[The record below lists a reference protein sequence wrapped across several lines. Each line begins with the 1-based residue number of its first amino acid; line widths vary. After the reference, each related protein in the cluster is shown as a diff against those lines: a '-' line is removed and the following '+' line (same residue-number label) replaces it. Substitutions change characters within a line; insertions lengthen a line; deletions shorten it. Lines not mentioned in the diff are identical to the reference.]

1 MLLGCEY
8 DYRVVTP
15 DFTKHRALTWALIF
29 VAWTLIVVTFSV
41 QAYVFAVARARP
53 DSFWHEFLIASSD
66 WYIWAA
72 LTPLVLFFCRRVR
85 ITSDNWLSA
94 VPVHLA
100 VGIVISFLQLA
111 IQVRLNFLVNP
122 GYKMTY
128 WRVLYFFATFKG
140 HINLLTYW
148 VIVALNHGF
157 YYYEQSRARE
167 LAWSRMEADLANA
180 QLQVLNMQLHPHF
193 LFNTLHSI
201 STLISDDPQAARQMV
216 LKLSDL
222 LRASLNKIDQ
232 PAVPLQQ
239 ELELLECYI
248 SIEQTRFKDRLTI
261 EKEIDAN
268 ALACKVPTM
277 ILQPLVENAVRH
289 GIGKHKQADRISIVA
304 QRANGRLL
312 LEVRNRVGSMENGGP
327 TPARGIGLTNTRARL
342 EQLYNG
348 QHSFE
353 IANREGGG
361 VTVKLSLPDGG
372 DLSNALAS
380 KAVDDEI

>member
-1 MLLGCEY
+1 MAL
-8 DYRVVTP
+8 P
-15 DFTKHRALTWALIF
+15 FTSRTRRFLQWALIF
-29 VAWTLIVVTFSV
+29 VAWTLIVITFSV
-41 QAYVFAVARARP
+41 QAYVFAVARGRP
-53 DSFWHEFLIASSD
+53 DSFWHEFLVAASD

-72 LTPLVLFFCRRVR
+72 LTPLALFCCRHFR

-94 VPVHLA
+94 VPVHL
-100 VGIVISFLQLA
+100 VGGILISFLQLA
-111 IQVRLNFLVNP
+111 IQVRLNYIVNP
-122 GYKMTY
+122 GYKMGY
-128 WRVLYFFATFKG
+128 WRVVYFFATFKG

-167 LAWSRMEADLANA
+167 LAWSRMETDLANA

-193 LFNTLHSI
+193 LFNTLNSI
-201 STLISDDPQAARQMV
+201 STLVSEDPQAARQMV
-216 LKLSDL
+216 IKLSDL

-248 SIEQTRFKDRLTI
+248 SIEQTRFKDRLAI
-261 EKEIDAN
+261 EKEIDST
-268 ALACKVPTM
+268 ALACEVPTM

-289 GIGKHKQADRISIVA
+289 GIGKHRQADRISIIA
-304 QRANGRLL
+304 QRSNGRLL
-312 LEVRNRVGSMENGGP
+312 LEVKNRIGSVENGGP
-327 TPARGIGLTNTRARL
+327 ALARGIGLTNTRARL
-342 EQLYNG
+342 EQLYNS

-361 VTVKLSLPDGG
+361 VAVKLTLPVSDNGMSV
-372 DLSNALAS
+372 LES
-380 KAVDDEI
+380 KAGKP

>member
-1 MLLGCEY
+1 MSLSFTIRMRRLL
-8 DYRVVTP
+8 R
-15 DFTKHRALTWALIF
+15 WALVF
-29 VAWTLIVVTFSV
+29 ATWTLIVVTFSV
-41 QAYVFAVARARP
+41 QAYVFAVARGRP
-53 DSFWHEFLIASSD
+53 DNFWHEFLVASSD

-72 LTPLVLFFCRRVR
+72 LTPLVLYFCRRFR
-85 ITSDNWLSA
+85 ITSDSWISTVLL
-94 VPVHLA
+94 HLIA
-100 VGIVISFLQLA
+100 GIVISFLQLA
-111 IQVRLNFLVNP
+111 IQVRLNFIINP

-128 WRVLYFFATFKG
+128 WRVLYFFSTFKG

-167 LAWSRMEADLANA
+167 LAWSRMETDLANA

-201 STLISDDPQAARQMV
+201 STLISEDPQTARQIV

-248 SIEQTRFKDRLTI
+248 SIEQTRFKDRLTV
-261 EKEIDAN
+261 EQEIDSS
-268 ALACKVPTM
+268 ALACDVPTM
-277 ILQPLVENAVRH
+277 ILQPLLENAVRH
-289 GIGKHKQADRISIVA
+289 GIGKHRQADCISIVA
-304 QRANGRLL
+304 QRVNAQLL
-312 LEVRNRVGSMENGGP
+312 LEIRNRIGSVENKGLA
-327 TPARGIGLTNTRARL
+327 PARGIGLSNTRARL
-342 EQLYNG
+342 EQLYSSH
-348 QHSFE
+348 HSFE

-361 VTVKLSLPDGG
+361 VVVKLSLPATG
-372 DLSNALAS
+372 DITNTMAS
-380 KAVDDEI
+380 KAGKP

>member
-1 MLLGCEY
+1 MSLS
-8 DYRVVTP
+8 
-15 DFTKHRALTWALIF
+15 LTTRMRRFLQWALIF
-29 VAWTLIVVTFSV
+29 LAWTLIVVTFSV
-41 QAYVFAVARARP
+41 QAYVFAVARGRP
-53 DSFWHEFLIASSD
+53 DNFWHEFLVASSD

-72 LTPLVLFFCRRVR
+72 LTPLVLFFCRRFR

-100 VGIVISFLQLA
+100 VGILISFLQLA
-111 IQVRLNFLVNP
+111 IQVQLNYIINP
-122 GYKMTY
+122 GYKMGY

-167 LAWSRMEADLANA
+167 LAWSRMETDLANA

-193 LFNTLHSI
+193 LFNTLNSI
-201 STLISDDPQAARQMV
+201 STLISDDPRTARQMV

-248 SIEQTRFKDRLTI
+248 SIEQTRFKDRLVI
-261 EKEIDAN
+261 EKEIAPS
-268 ALACKVPTM
+268 ALVCEVPTM

-289 GIGKHKQADRISIVA
+289 GIGKHRHADHICIVA
-304 QRANGRLL
+304 QRINGRLL
-312 LEVRNRVGSMENGGP
+312 LEVRNCIGSVENGGSA
-327 TPARGIGLTNTRARL
+327 PARGIGLTNTRARL
-342 EQLYNG
+342 EQLYSS

-361 VTVKLSLPDGG
+361 VAVKLSLPATG
-372 DLSNALAS
+372 DITEAMPS
-380 KAVDDEI
+380 KAGKP

>member
-1 MLLGCEY
+1 MPLSLTSRTPRLLQ
-8 DYRVVTP
+8 
-15 DFTKHRALTWALIF
+15 WALIF
-29 VAWTLIVVTFSV
+29 AAWTLIVVTFSV
-41 QAYVFAVARARP
+41 QAYVFAIARGRP
-53 DSFWHEFLIASSD
+53 DNFWHEFLVASSD

-72 LTPLVLFFCRRVR
+72 LTPLVLFFCRRFR
-85 ITSDNWLSA
+85 ITSDNWIPT
-94 VPVHLA
+94 VMMHLFA
-100 VGIVISFLQLA
+100 GVAISFLQLA
-111 IQVRLNFLVNP
+111 IQVRLNYILNP

-193 LFNTLHSI
+193 LFNTLNSI
-201 STLISDDPQAARQMV
+201 ATLISDDPHAARQMV
-216 LKLSDL
+216 VKLSDL

-232 PAVPLQQ
+232 PAVPLKQ
-239 ELELLECYI
+239 ELELLDCYI
-248 SIEQTRFKDRLTI
+248 SIEETRFKDRLAV
-261 EKEIDAN
+261 EQEIDSST
-268 ALACKVPTM
+268 LACEVPTM
-277 ILQPLVENAVRH
+277 ILQPLLENAVRY
-289 GIGKHKQADRISIVA
+289 GIAKHKQADCISIVA
-304 QRANGRLL
+304 QRSNGRLL
-312 LEVRNRVGSMENGGP
+312 LEVRNRIGSVENNGSP
-327 TPARGIGLTNTRARL
+327 PARGIGLSNTRARL

-361 VTVKLSLPDGG
+361 VVVKLSLPATG
-372 DLSNALAS
+372 DITNVLAS
-380 KAVDDEI
+380 KAGKP

>member
-1 MLLGCEY
+1 MPLAPTIRTRRFLQ
-8 DYRVVTP
+8 
-15 DFTKHRALTWALIF
+15 WALIF
-29 VAWTLIVVTFSV
+29 AAWTLIVVTFSV
-41 QAYVFAVARARP
+41 QAYVFAVARGRP
-53 DSFWHEFLIASSD
+53 DNFWHEFLIAASD
-66 WYIWAA
+66 WYVWAA
-72 LTPLVLFFCRRVR
+72 LTPLVLFFCRRFR
-85 ITSDNWLSA
+85 IASQNWPRAVLLHLSA
-94 VPVHLA
+94 
-100 VGIVISFLQLA
+100 GIVISFLQLA
-111 IQVRLNFLVNP
+111 IQVRLNYIVNP
-122 GYKMTY
+122 GYKMGY

-167 LAWSRMEADLANA
+167 LAWSRMETDLANA

-201 STLISDDPQAARQMV
+201 STLISEDPQAARQMV
-216 LKLSDL
+216 IKLSDL

-248 SIEQTRFKDRLTI
+248 SIEQTRFKDRLII
-261 EKEIDAN
+261 EKEIAPS
-268 ALACKVPTM
+268 ALVCEVPTM

-289 GIGKHKQADRISIVA
+289 GIGKHRQADRISIIA
-304 QRANGRLL
+304 QRSNGRLL
-312 LEVRNRVGSMENGGP
+312 LEVKNCIGSVENVG
-327 TPARGIGLTNTRARL
+327 PAPVRGIGLSNTRARL
-342 EQLYNG
+342 EQLYSN

-361 VTVKLSLPDGG
+361 VAVKLTLPASG
-372 DLSNALAS
+372 DITDALAS
-380 KAVDDEI
+380 NAGKP

>member
-1 MLLGCEY
+1 MSLPLTTRTRRLLS
-8 DYRVVTP
+8 
-15 DFTKHRALTWALIF
+15 WALIF
-29 VAWTLIVVTFSV
+29 TAWTFIVVTFSV
-41 QAYVFAVARARP
+41 QAYVFTIARGRA
-53 DSFWHEFLIASSD
+53 DNFWHEFLVASSD

-72 LTPLVLFFCRRVR
+72 LTPLVLFFCRRFR
-85 ITSDNWLSA
+85 IASNNWLAA
-94 VPVHLA
+94 VPIHVA
-100 VGIVISFLQLA
+100 AGVAISFLQLA
-111 IQVRLNFLVNP
+111 IQVRLNYIINP
-122 GYKMTY
+122 GYKMSY

-157 YYYEQSRARE
+157 YYYEQSRSRE
-167 LAWSRMEADLANA
+167 LAWARMETDLANA

-201 STLISDDPQAARQMV
+201 STLISEDPQTARQMV

-248 SIEQTRFKDRLTI
+248 SIEQTRFKDRLLI
-261 EKEIDAN
+261 EKEIDTN
-268 ALACKVPTM
+268 ALACEVPTM
-277 ILQPLVENAVRH
+277 ILQPLVENAVRY
-289 GIGKHKQADRISIVA
+289 GIGKHRQADRISIVA
-304 QRANGRLL
+304 QRANDRLL
-312 LEVRNRVGSMENGGP
+312 LEVRNCIGSMENGGSQ
-327 TPARGIGLTNTRARL
+327 PARGIGLTNTRARL
-342 EQLYNG
+342 EQLYNS

-361 VTVKLSLPDGG
+361 VAVKFSLPATG
-372 DLSNALAS
+372 DITDVLAS
-380 KAVDDEI
+380 KAGNP